1 MGPSERL
8 SATAPSSTY
17 PAIKER
23 RKEGE
28 KEGARKEKERR
39 KIGKGRQAMKDR
51 H

>member
-28 KEGARKEKERR
+28 KEGARKEKER
-39 KIGKGRQAMKDR
+39 KIGKGRQAVKDR